1 MLWVFADELQFRCG
15 AIATKPGETRM
26 QIVHKTEE
34 VCFTARRE
42 MKTAQHTPLDKV
54 ETLEEAS
61 EHRERVTS
69 VCKLAVNRG

>member
-1 MLWVFADELQFRCG
+1 MNCDFELWCG

-34 VCFTARRE
+34 VCFTARRK

-54 ETLEEAS
+54 ETLEEAT
-61 EHRERVTS
+61 EPRERITS
-69 VCKLAVNRG
+69 LCKLAVNRG